1 VRRLTLAL
9 LTGLFATFVM
19 DGLNHLLAATG
30 VIDPIHHAIIGRIL
44 TAWLRGDFTFAS
56 PGHVPPL
63 AHAQLVGYVFH
74 YAIGAAL
81 TAFYLL
87 VIARDQRP
95 RVLWAVL
102 FGVATSAFSLLLLF
116 PSAGIGLLG
125 LDAPTLRPLT
135 TSLANHACFG
145 LGIYL
150 GQRIR

>member
-1 VRRLTLAL
+1 VRRLSIAV

-44 TAWLRGDFTFAS
+44 AAWLQGDFAFAS
-56 PGHVPPL
+56 PGHVPQL
-63 AHAQLVGYVFH
+63 AHAELVGYVFH

-87 VIARDQRP
+87 VLARDQRP
-95 RVLWAVL
+95 RLLGAVV
-102 FGVATSAFSLLLLF
+102 FGVVTSAFSLLLLF

-135 TSLANHACFG
+135 TSLVNHACFG
-145 LGIYL
+145 LGTYL
-150 GQRIR
+150 GQRFR